1 MSTKK
6 LLSVLLASAAAL
18 SFSSCRSP
26 KYFLYTSEAGDFSV
40 DVPYAWRVFY
50 EEQGSN
56 YVNTTFVG
64 PFDPDFFR
72 GAPSFS
78 IRWHSMGAPF
88 AQGFGMER
96 GYSSAEDYAERT
108 LKELYA
114 DDALMEQNLHRIGVS
129 GKQALHF
136 VVSAPMFVPGDTRYG
151 ASRDEQGNTAVL
163 RQHAYVV
170 VPAES
175 GFYVL
180 IYPGTRMGFNRYEA
194 RFTKLVNSFRMLRDG
209 PAGAKL

>member
-1 MSTKK
+1 MNAKT
-6 LLSVLLASAAAL
+6 LLSVLLVSAAAL
-18 SFSSCRSP
+18 SLSSCRQP
-26 KYFLYTSEAGDFSV
+26 KYFHYTSDAQDFAV
-40 DVPYAWRVFY
+40 EVPYAWRVFY

-56 YVNTTFVG
+56 YVNTTFLG

-78 IRWHSMGAPF
+78 VRWHAMGAPF
-88 AQGFGMER
+88 VHGFDMEQGYASTE
-96 GYSSAEDYAERT
+96 EYAERT
-108 LKELYA
+108 LKELYQENS
-114 DDALMEQNLHRIGVS
+114 LMEQNIHHIKVS

-136 VVSAPMFVPGDTRYG
+136 VVSAPMSVPGDTRYG

-180 IYPGTRMGFNRYEA
+180 IYPGTRTGFSRYED
-194 RFTKLVNSFRMLRDG
+194 RFNKLVNSFRVLKDG
-209 PAGAKL
+209 PTGTKL